1 VIKPHC
7 GEVLYYASRVI
18 AEGDFTRPIYT
29 KSMYWVYIM
38 ESGKGSWYIGQTSDL
53 QKRIREHKNG
63 YGSETTAKQ
72 QNWKCIYCE
81 GYINHKDAIGRERY
95 LKSGAGRRFLDE
107 QLAHYLLERID

>member
-1 VIKPHC
+1 
-7 GEVLYYASRVI
+7 
-18 AEGDFTRPIYT
+18 
-29 KSMYWVYIM
+29 M